1 MSASKN
7 VRWRDVFGPD
17 EVIQRVRPKESHANL
32 PNPHK
37 GTTTFQRFNGDPL
50 FPGLSWDDEHG
61 PETFKPFDGNL
72 KNPQYPDTTI
82 SYCRWVWRAIE
93 PQKGKFRWD
102 LIDGALEAAR
112 VRGQSLQVRIQPYV
126 QGMPEWYWAFGAKP
140 FPGGKMEGRREPD
153 SNDPLYIQHWS
164 EFIRAFGARYD
175 GHPDMESFDIAYA
188 GPCGET
194 GGNSTAETAEKLVD
208 AYLESF
214 RKTQLV
220 SMLGTHGCAYAAGLA
235 ARSAAFRPYPASQE
249 RAEARTTNTRP
260 IGWRADCFGDV
271 SRAKAPGI
279 VPDDLCWCHM
289 IDAYP
294 KEVARCGVADAWKT
308 APITLET
315 CWTVGHWFKQGWDID
330 WILDQGLKYHLS
342 VFMPKSSFIPDEV
355 REKIDAFNRRM
366 GYRFVL
372 RQMILPL
379 EAKPGQRIAFEM
391 FIDNVGV
398 APLYRPYRL
407 AFRFR
412 QGKEQHVVLCQADPR
427 AWLPDHT
434 WFSEEIV
441 FPPALQRG
449 EAKVDIGLVDA
460 ATLTPCVRFAI
471 EEALPNGWHPMT
483 SMDVV

>member
-1 MSASKN
+1 MSASGQG
-7 VRWRDVFGPD
+7 RWRDGFGPN

-37 GTTTFQRFNGDPL
+37 GTATFQRFNGDPL

-93 PQKGKFRWD
+93 PQKGQFRWD
-102 LIDGALEAAR
+102 LTDGALEAAR
-112 VRGQSLQVRIQPYV
+112 VRGQTLQVRIQPYV
-126 QGMPEWYWAFGAKP
+126 MGMPEWYWALGARAL
-140 FPGGKMEGRREPD
+140 PGGKMEGRREPD
-153 SNDPLYIQHWS
+153 PNDPLYIQHWTD
-164 EFIRAFGARYD
+164 FIRAFGARYD

-194 GGNSTAETAEKLVD
+194 GGTSTDETAERLVD

-214 RKTQLV
+214 RNTQLV
-220 SMLGTHGCAYAAGLA
+220 SMLGTHGCAYAAGLGV
-235 ARSAAFRPYPASQE
+235 RSAAFRPCPSSQE

-271 SRAKAPGI
+271 RRGLAPGI

-294 KEVARCGVADAWKT
+294 KGVARCGVADAWKS
-308 APITLET
+308 APVTLET
-315 CWTVGHWFKQGWDID
+315 CWTVGHWVKQGWDIG

-342 VFMPKSSFIPDEV
+342 VFMPKSSYIPDEV

-379 EAKPGQRIAFEM
+379 EARPGQRIAFEM
-391 FIDNVGV
+391 FVDNVGV
-398 APLYRPYRL
+398 APIYRPYRL

-412 QGKEQHVVLCQADPR
+412 QGKDVHIVLCKADPR
-427 AWLPDHT
+427 TWLPDHT
-434 WFSEEIV
+434 WFSEEIA
-441 FPPALQRG
+441 FPSALQRG
-449 EAKVDIGLVDA
+449 ETQVDIGLVDP
-460 ATLTPCVRFAI
+460 ATFTPRVRLAI
-471 EEALPNGWHPMT
+471 EPSLPDGWHPMA
-483 SMDVV
+483 SMDVL